1 MKKEKETEVMSPK
14 KTQKKKIA
22 VDAKTVK
29 DIFDINITA
38 KALSKKKTE
47 KKPKKEKNIQKLAMQ
62 FIEDPTE
69 KNFELLFDRINWGLR
84 SYIFKIVNDD
94 EATTEVVSKTLE
106 AIYFKRDQYKPENAK
121 FSTWMYRIAF
131 NNSLKY
137 IQSKLSSNGVVN
149 VDFEDLYDSTITNDT
164 DECCPISG
172 YTDAKESIDIVY
184 DNGKFVSYDRE
195 KIISDFYDASVK
207 SIQEL
212 PDNLRVVMYDRLINN
227 KKIEDIAYDNMIP
240 VSSVKNWLRKGK
252 VELQEIIKAN
262 HKGLY
267 DMYMEMLAC

>member
-1 MKKEKETEVMSPK
+1 MQKESETKVKSPK
-14 KTQKKKIA
+14 PPRKNKI
-22 VDAKTVK
+22 VTEQTAK
-29 DIFDINITA
+29 DLFDINVTA
-38 KALSKKKTE
+38 KSLSKKKAE

-69 KNFELLFDRINWGLR
+69 KNFELLFERINWGLR

-106 AIYFKRDQYKPENAK
+106 AIYFKRDQYNPENAK

-137 IQSKLSSNGVVN
+137 NQTKLSSQGKVN

-164 DECCPISG
+164 DECCPVSG
-172 YTDAKESIDIVY
+172 FTEAEQSIDIVY
-184 DNGKFVSYDRE
+184 EDGKFVNYDRE
-195 KIISDFYDASVK
+195 KIIADFYDASVK

-252 VELQEIIKAN
+252 VELQEIIKVN
-262 HKGLY
+262 HSGLY
-267 DMYMEMLAC
+267 NMYMEMLAC

>member
-1 MKKEKETEVMSPK
+1 MQKESETKVKLTKPPRK
-14 KTQKKKIA
+14 NKI
-22 VDAKTVK
+22 VTEQTAK
-29 DIFDINITA
+29 DLFDINVTA
-38 KALSKKKTE
+38 KSLSKKKAE

-69 KNFELLFDRINWGLR
+69 KNFELLFERINWGLR

-106 AIYFKRDQYKPENAK
+106 AIYFKRDQYNPENAK

-137 IQSKLSSNGVVN
+137 NQSKLSSQGKVN

-164 DECCPISG
+164 DECCPVSG
-172 YTDAKESIDIVY
+172 FTEAEQSIDIVY
-184 DNGKFVSYDRE
+184 EDGKFVNYDRE
-195 KIISDFYDASVK
+195 KIIADFYDASVK

-252 VELQEIIKAN
+252 VELQEIIKVN
-262 HKGLY
+262 HSGLY
-267 DMYMEMLAC
+267 NMYMEILAC

>member
-1 MKKEKETEVMSPK
+1 MQKESETKVKSPK
-14 KTQKKKIA
+14 KSKKNNI
-22 VDAKTVK
+22 VTEQTAK
-29 DIFDINITA
+29 DLFDINVTA
-38 KALSKKKTE
+38 KSLSKKKVE

-69 KNFELLFDRINWGLR
+69 KNFELLFERINWGLR

-137 IQSKLSSNGVVN
+137 NQSKLSSQGKVN
-149 VDFEDLYDSTITNDT
+149 VDFEDLYDSTVTNDT

-172 YTDAKESIDIVY
+172 FTEAEASIDIVY
-184 DNGKFVSYDRE
+184 EDGKFVNYDRE

-262 HKGLY
+262 HSGLY
-267 DMYMEMLAC
+267 NMYMEMLAC